1 VRTNHLRLVT
11 PEHSDTM
18 TSRSNASSPYGPV
31 RAGLTTWPDQET
43 LRESQLRQL
52 TELLNSLESVV
63 ANLNYKSSTVL
74 DTLLTATQGVRAA
87 LKTTPIDEVG
97 TDVNR
102 C

>member
-1 VRTNHLRLVT
+1 VRTRHLQLLT
-11 PEHSDTM
+11 PEHSDTI
-18 TSRSNASSPYGPV
+18 TNRSSALSPYGPV

-87 LKTTPIDEVG
+87 LSQQTVDAG
-97 TDVNR
+97 TK
-102 C
+102 